1 MKGRVF
7 HGFTLIE
14 LLVVISI
21 ISILA
26 AILLPALSRAQEAAN
41 RASCASNLKQLGL
54 SFIMYAGESGGLLPP
69 GAVNRAWGQPGLAS
83 GSDATWGYP
92 LNLVRNN
99 FTFEA
104 RAIYPDYLADMRVL
118 VCPSGF
124 VGRTTSK
131 DRWFMDETFALD
143 RISGDVLN
151 NAQNYAALA
160 RLQGLRADC
169 ECVTNQM
176 YTYFPYAIV
185 TDEQGLFLW
194 DELSRRMY
202 IGDVGFMSEDQ
213 VVNDNWLID
222 AYGHAPGGS
231 NVFYRTSVNVGR
243 FFIRDINN
251 PSYGAMADSDI
262 PVIFDAVSDNGTLKM
277 NHTPRGG
284 NILYLDGHVSFQ
296 KYTTNLTALEQAGFQ
311 ISFDRLPYTTDFLE
325 YLRANV
331 YDNSPLLNVPPW
343 CGNRLPGTVFE
354 PRYWYYPNDAMYSGL
369 VW

>member
-26 AILLPALSRAQEAAN
+26 AILLPALARAREQAY
-41 RASCASNLKQLGL
+41 RVSCANNLKQLGL
-54 SFIMYAGESGGLLPP
+54 SFIMYAGESGGLFPP
-69 GAVNRAWGQPGLAS
+69 GAANRAWGQAGLPIAS
-83 GSDATWGYP
+83 DTTGGYP
-92 LNLVRNN
+92 RNLVRNN

-124 VGRTTSK
+124 VGRATSK

-143 RISGDVLN
+143 RISADVLN

-169 ECVTNQM
+169 ECVTDQM

-222 AYGHAPGGS
+222 AYGHAPGG
-231 NVFYRTSVNVGR
+231 
-243 FFIRDINN
+243 
-251 PSYGAMADSDI
+251 
-262 PVIFDAVSDNGTLKM
+262 
-277 NHTPRGG
+277 G
-284 NILYLDGHVSFQ
+284 NTF
-296 KYTTNLTALEQAGFQ
+296 
-311 ISFDRLPYTTDFLE
+311 
-325 YLRANV
+325 
-331 YDNSPLLNVPPW
+331 
-343 CGNRLPGTVFE
+343 
-354 PRYWYYPNDAMYSGL
+354 
-369 VW
+369 